1 MAQVKFTQENNQT
14 VFTAKIGFQE
24 VIKVI
29 EKTLADAQR
38 VALYEANR
46 LVMLYGYEMETAQ
59 DVWFYNQA
67 IGIRDQLETA

>member
-1 MAQVKFTQENNQT
+1 VTQVKFTQENSQT

-46 LVMLYGYEMETAQ
+46 LVMLYGYEMETEQ

-67 IGIRDQLETA
+67 IGIRDQLETV

>member
-46 LVMLYGYEMETAQ
+46 LVMLYGYEMETEQ
-59 DVWFYNQA
+59 DVRLYNQA

>member
-46 LVMLYGYEMETAQ
+46 LVMFYGYEMETKQ